1 MWFRVWEDV
10 VHRIYLLLIVSVGCV
25 APLGAAQAMCFENDR
40 QYSPG
45 ATICL
50 PAPNGGVVTKKLYVC
65 EGDAWR
71 AEDAACPEEFRYFC
85 AVGPYSVRTGERLL
99 IGAGPLELECK
110 FPGEFALVQPN
121 PSTPP
126 IAPTTPVGSDAG
138 RGPGTPSRTVRAVQ
152 TFLSSEEAG
161 EVLNCAADACSG
173 LPDPETIAAALSYLR
188 DNIENL
194 AVEERK
200 AFGFN
205 TEADVGDS
213 AGAAN
218 PIDFFPLFA
227 RTFDVPLNRR

>member
-1 MWFRVWEDV
+1 M
-10 VHRIYLLLIVSVGCV
+10 HRIYLLLIVSVGCV

-85 AVGPYSVRTGERLL
+85 AIGPYSVRTGERLL

-110 FPGEFALVQPN
+110 FPGEFALVQQT
-121 PSTPP
+121 PSTAP

-138 RGPGTPSRTVRAVQ
+138 PDRGTPSSRTVLAVQ

-161 EVLNCAADACSG
+161 EVLSCAAGACSG
-173 LPDPETIAAALSYLR
+173 LPDSATVAAAASYLR
-188 DNIENL
+188 DNFENL
-194 AVEERK
+194 AVGERK
-200 AFGFN
+200 AFGFD
-205 TEADVGDS
+205 TEGDIADAVEEAS
-213 AGAAN
+213 

-227 RTFDVPLNRR
+227 RTFDVPFNRR